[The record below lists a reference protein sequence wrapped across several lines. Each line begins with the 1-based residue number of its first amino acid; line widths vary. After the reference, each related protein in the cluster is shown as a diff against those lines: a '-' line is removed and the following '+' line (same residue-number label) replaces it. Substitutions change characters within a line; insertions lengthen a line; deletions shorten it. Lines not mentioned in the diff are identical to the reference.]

1 MSVAGPKSLFKN
13 IEGLIVCVSPDTT
26 DPKIIELKNFILSQT
41 EKEITLNN
49 GININVPIVETTFYP
64 MV

>member
-1 MSVAGPKSLFKN
+1 MYMSVAGPFSKFKN
-13 IEGLIVCVSPDTT
+13 IEGLIVYVSPDTT

-49 GININVPIVETTFYP
+49 GINNLNYELVCQ
-64 MV
+64 